1 MWPLFTNLRFYV
13 LLTSA
18 VLAVVEYVFVLNTQP
33 QALVSL
39 TLTQVYAFT
48 TVIYLYIALLCG
60 PLTKLALWLPF
71 RLQYIFARRA
81 IGVSAFFFGLLHA
94 EFAIYGELGGPLAI
108 LSLSPRYQFAL
119 LLSSTALFILFLMAA
134 TSFDY
139 MIQKLTF
146 ARWKRLHQ
154 FVYLAGFAVVIHAT
168 LIGSHF
174 ANIWSPIPLIM
185 YIATAVLIILHI
197 IGLKRKHDLLKPQ
210 KIAQKAA

>member
-1 MWPLFTNLRFYV
+1 MWPLFQNLRFYV

-18 VLAVVEYVFVLNTQP
+18 IVAVVEYLLVVQTTTSEGLIPTVL
-33 QALVSL
+33 A
-39 TLTQVYAFT
+39 QVYALT
-48 TVIYLYIALLCG
+48 AVIYLYAAILCG

-71 RLQYIFARRA
+71 RSQYVFARRA
-81 IGVSAFFFGLLHA
+81 IGVSAFFFVLLHVR
-94 EFAIYGELGGPLAI
+94 FGLYDVLGGP
-108 LSLSPRYQFAL
+108 FAL
-119 LLSSTALFILFLMAA
+119 LQLPVRYQIAVLLGNIAFLILMLMAA

-146 ARWKRLHQ
+146 NRWKRLHQ

-174 ANIWSPIPLIM
+174 ANIWSPIPMIM

-197 IGLKRKHDLLKPQ
+197 IGLKRKHDLLKP
-210 KIAQKAA
+210 